1 MGYFEIIKSEKDTKQ
16 PYYFVLRAANGEII
30 ATSEMYSSKQ
40 AAQNG
45 IASVQKNGTTTDIRD
60 RTTEKKVELELNTK
74 PLGIFR
80 S

>member
-1 MGYFEIIKSEKDTKQ
+1 MGYFELIKSEKDTKQ
-16 PYYFVLRAANGEII
+16 TYYFVLHADNGEII

-45 IASVQKNGTTTDIRD
+45 IASVQKNGATTDIRD
-60 RTTEKKVELELNTK
+60 RTTGKKVELELKTK
-74 PLGIFR
+74 SLGIFR